1 MQIKKYLGKGALA
14 GLVLAGSISGAVIA
28 SGPAA
33 ASTQPTRPASA
44 APQSGSV
51 LTGAVAAMERLV
63 ADGTLTRAQGDAIEQ
78 QIHAGSID
86 PKQLVQDGVVSDAQM
101 RIAAAA
107 IAQVK
112 FASG

>member
-1 MQIKKYLGKGALA
+1 MQIKQYLGKGALA
-14 GLVLAGSISGAVIA
+14 GLVLAGSISGAVVA

-33 ASTQPTRPASA
+33 ASTQPSAPASA
-44 APQSGSV
+44 TPQSGSV
-51 LTGAVAAMERLV
+51 LTGAVVAMERLV

-78 QIHAGSID
+78 QIRAGSID